1 MAVSDDKHHH
11 DDSVRCFALAIHAM
25 SDYRSHL
32 SVTLWATLMVLGLGA
47 VFTLPERNFSTEVL
61 GSPLS
66 TSLNTDLFVALVAV
80 TIVCAGLEAAIR
92 THPLK
97 ALLRHTYR
105 YWALPGAIVL
115 TAAVV
120 LPVAPTNALWFA
132 VMAVTGLTLAAAT
145 LAEYHTIDPDGIH
158 YRSARLT
165 LNILAY
171 VTAAVVFILI
181 YTTRSRSL
189 ISATAIGLLSG
200 LLALELLRGSH
211 SAFRQVILY
220 SVIIALLMAQS
231 TWVFNYWPF
240 ASARMGLVLLVQFY
254 LLVGLAHQELMGQL
268 TPRRGVEYLVL
279 AGTAVALMVWF
290 PVL

>member
-1 MAVSDDKHHH
+1 
-11 DDSVRCFALAIHAM
+11 M

-32 SVTLWATLMVLGLGA
+32 SVTLWATLMVLALSA
-47 VFTLPERNFSTEVL
+47 VLTLPERIFSAQVL

-66 TSLNTDLFVALVAV
+66 ASLNADLIVALVAV

-92 THPLK
+92 THPHK

-115 TAAVV
+115 TSAVV
-120 LPVAPTNALWFA
+120 LPVAPTNAIWFA
-132 VMAVTGLTLAAAT
+132 VLTVTGLALAAVT
-145 LAEYHTIDPDGIH
+145 LAEYHTIDLDDTH

-220 SVIIALLMAQS
+220 SAIIALVMAQS

-254 LLVGLAHQELMGQL
+254 LLVGLAHQELMGKL
-268 TPRRGVEYLVL
+268 TRRRGVEYLVL
-279 AGTAVALMVWF
+279 AAVAVALMVWF
-290 PVL
+290 PAL

>member
-1 MAVSDDKHHH
+1 
-11 DDSVRCFALAIHAM
+11 M

-32 SVTLWATLMVLGLGA
+32 SVTLWATLMVLALSA
-47 VFTLPERNFSTEVL
+47 VFTLPERIFSAQVL

-66 TSLNTDLFVALVAV
+66 APLNADLIVALVAV

-92 THPLK
+92 THPQK

-115 TAAVV
+115 TSAVV
-120 LPVAPTNALWFA
+120 LPVAPTNAIWFA
-132 VMAVTGLTLAAAT
+132 VLTVTGLALAAVT
-145 LAEYHTIDPDGIH
+145 LAEYHTIDPDDTH

-200 LLALELLRGSH
+200 LLALELLRESH
-211 SAFRQVILY
+211 GAFRQVILY
-220 SVIIALLMAQS
+220 SAIIALIMAQS

-254 LLVGLAHQELMGQL
+254 LLVGLAHQELLGKL
-268 TPRRGVEYLVL
+268 TRRRGVEYLVL
-279 AGTAVALMVWF
+279 AAVAVALMVWF
-290 PVL
+290 PTL